1 MGWSACYFSCASENS
16 LVPCSLEVSLIT
28 PTLSLVF
35 GSMHIRALC
44 STSTGANNSR
54 LQSCT
59 SSWIAARLVGGVW
72 RFITQGRNLIRP
84 LPVCTLRPSPHLKY
98 LSSLLPLLK
107 VLCFFEMIDS
117 LEVLCLS
124 VCLSSKTEST
134 ERINFFGK
142 FTGGRFPVYFMSC
155 FSL

>member
-1 MGWSACYFSCASENS
+1 MIS
-16 LVPCSLEVSLIT
+16 LLFLMCIWK
-28 PTLSLVF
+28 LSGSTQFRSIAKRSDFVF
-35 GSMHIRALC
+35 GIWFNAHMCALQHIYR
-44 STSTGANNSR
+44 SQQR
-54 LQSCT
+54 QSCT
-59 SSWIAARLVGGVW
+59 SSWIAARLIGGVW

-84 LPVCTLRPSPHLKY
+84 LPVCTLRPSSHLKY

-107 VLCFFEMIDS
+107 VLCFFEILDS

-134 ERINFFGK
+134 ERIDFFAK
-142 FTGGRFPVYFMSC
+142 FRGGRFPVYFMSC